1 MRYTEKQLLTLN
13 SIVKALYE
21 INLDYDV
28 SRKNYDIKVL
38 KGEDEN
44 IYVTFKHQFNGGEG
58 LEIQTIFLSIN
69 PEGERTN
76 MIENHSIHELCNFFV
91 TLKPLDF

>member
-76 MIENHSIHELCNFFV
+76 MIEKHSIHELCNFFV